1 MNHTASPP
9 TDRAGFLVSAAV
21 VQSVGTLYLL
31 ISGMVAAEMSS
42 ALSVALLA
50 LSACSAAG
58 TVFLFRRHRWA
69 WFLSTALSALFIAGG
84 LVVTLLDGLAAVGL
98 IHAAAGACVLG
109 LLWTGRTALPSGWS
123 QGAAAESPSHER

>member
-1 MNHTASPP
+1 MSHTSSPP
-9 TDRAGFLVSAAV
+9 APRAGFLVSAAV

-42 ALSVALLA
+42 VLSAALLA
-50 LSACSAAG
+50 LSACSAVG

-69 WFLSTALSALFIAGG
+69 WYLSTVVAALFISGG
-84 LVVTLLDGLAAVGL
+84 LVVSLQDGLFEVGL

-109 LLWTGRTALPSGWS
+109 LLWAGR
-123 QGAAAESPSHER
+123 AAVIPLAKLTQET